1 MGDAYK
7 KAGVNIEAGYQ
18 AVKEIKAHV
27 ARATRPEV
35 MSSLGGFAALF
46 KLPIEQ
52 YRKPVL
58 VSGTDGV
65 GTKLKIAFELNQHHT
80 IGIDLVAMCAN
91 DILVIGAEPLF
102 FLDYLATSKIEPS
115 KVGQI
120 VAGIAEGCVQ
130 AGCALIG
137 GETAEMPGFYQAG
150 EYDLAGFCVG
160 IVEQDQIIDGS
171 TIEPGDVILGLP
183 SSGLHSNGFSLVRKL
198 LVGNDKF
205 DLNAI
210 FDQGKTLGEILLTPT
225 RIYVNALKGLIKQL
239 PPAGMA
245 HITGGSFIENI
256 PRILPGSCNAEIELG
271 SWPVPAIFRLLA
283 EEGQLTHSD
292 LYNTF
297 NMGIGMVLVVKDD
310 LLEATLKHFEQ
321 LGEPVY
327 QIGKVTAGKQ
337 QVIFKEANQ

>member
-1 MGDAYK
+1 
-7 KAGVNIEAGYQ
+7 
-18 AVKEIKAHV
+18 
-27 ARATRPEV
+27 

-225 RIYVNALKGLIKQL
+225 RIYVNALKGLIKNT
-239 PPAGMA
+239 PAGMA
-245 HITGGSFIENI
+245 HITGGSFIKTF
-256 PRILPGSCNAEIELG
+256 PVLPGSCNAEISS

-283 EEGQLTHSD
+283 EEITHSD
-292 LYNTF
+292 L
-297 NMGIGMVLVVKDD
+297 IIRLIWVLEWHYVKDD
-310 LLEATLKHFEQ
+310 LRSDLKTFITRST
-321 LGEPVY
+321 VY
-327 QIGKVTAGKQ
+327 KW
-337 QVIFKEANQ
+337 